1 MPDMFGQGYPNPTT
15 AILVPRAIFRNQSSR
30 STVGLFQLSNA
41 NVVNDTLFI
50 SKVPSNAI
58 IKPSSTIVHDA
69 LGAGVTMNVGFN
81 ETPAGARTALGS
93 ALAVAT
99 AGTKAGMA
107 AVTTANLLNRV
118 WQLAGLA
125 ADPGRE
131 IELVATIT
139 GATVAGTPRIYFSF
153 DFVDER

>member
-1 MPDMFGQGYPNPTT
+1 MPDMFGQGYPNPATSV
-15 AILVPRAIFRNQSSR
+15 LVPRAIFRNQSLR
-30 STVGLFQLSNA
+30 STVGLFQLSSA

-50 SKVPSNAI
+50 SRVPSNAI
-58 IKPSSTIVHDA
+58 IKPSSTILHDA
-69 LGAGVTMNVGFN
+69 LGAGVTMNVGFA

-131 IELVATIT
+131 IDLVATIT
-139 GATVAGTPRIYFSF
+139 GATVTGTPWIYFSF